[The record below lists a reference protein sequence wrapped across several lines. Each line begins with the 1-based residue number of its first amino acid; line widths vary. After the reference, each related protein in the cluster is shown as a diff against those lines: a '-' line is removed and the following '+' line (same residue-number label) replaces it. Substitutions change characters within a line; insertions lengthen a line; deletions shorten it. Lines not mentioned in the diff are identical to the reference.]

1 MKMSIA
7 GTYSAQ
13 SGYIA
18 RVVAMSIISLGV
30 APGLQAQQAPA
41 VETPDAPKQRPTGL
55 PEAGEWTF
63 NINAG
68 LGAFAFS
75 NSLYANPRPDP
86 SGDLSSNWQES
97 YVKPALSGDFKLH
110 NGSTVFAKGS
120 VVGARTFSAPPSIVG
135 ESASGYHPEDLYIG
149 WRSGSSLDL
158 GQDAIEITLGRAPYK
173 LGHGFLV
180 YDGSGDGGSRG
191 GFWTGARSAWERA
204 AIGRFK
210 MKNHTIETFYLERD
224 DLPEAE
230 TDTKLWGANYE
241 LKVGENSTVG
251 LTYVKAS
258 AKASTLPLRDGMD
271 VYDGRAFLAPFSSL
285 PGLSLELEY
294 ALEQNGDQMESTG
307 WTAQVGYEWS
317 SVTWKPRLSYRYTFF
332 EGDDPNTSKS
342 EAFDSLYV
350 GFYDWGSWYQGE
362 IAGEYFL
369 GNSNLISHQVRLHLT
384 PSESLS
390 GGLIGYDFLLDQPTT
405 FAPGVTSDDVAYEL
419 DAYLDWKI
427 NSNIT
432 ASFVFAYAD
441 PGDAVEEGLGRTE
454 TLKYGM
460 VYVSYAY

>member
-1 MKMSIA
+1 MKVLFE
-7 GTYSAQ
+7 GTHSPQ
-13 SGYIA
+13 SGFIIRA
-18 RVVAMSIISLGV
+18 VAMSIMLLGV
-30 APGLQAQQAPA
+30 ALDLRAQESSPTDTQGEQEA
-41 VETPDAPKQRPTGL
+41 RPTGL
-55 PEAGEWTF
+55 PDAGEWTF

-135 ESASGYHPEDLYIG
+135 ESASGYHAEDLYIG
-149 WRSGSSLDL
+149 WRSGTSLDL
-158 GQDAIEITLGRAPYK
+158 GEDAIELTLGRAPYK
-173 LGHGFLV
+173 LGHGFLI

-210 MKNHTIETFYLERD
+210 VKNHTLETFYLERD

-230 TDTKLWGANYE
+230 TDTKLWGVNYE
-241 LKVGENSTVG
+241 LAVGENSTLG
-251 LTYVKAS
+251 LTYIKAS
-258 AKASTLPLRDGMD
+258 ADENTQPLRDGMD
-271 VYDGRAFLAPFSSL
+271 VYDARAFLAPFSSL
-285 PGLSLELEY
+285 PGLLFELEY
-294 ALEQNGDQMESTG
+294 ALEDNGDAMESTG
-307 WTAQVGYEWS
+307 WTAQLGYQLSE
-317 SVTWKPRLSYRYTFF
+317 VTWKPRLSYRYTSF
-332 EGDDPNTSKS
+332 EGDDPNTPES
-342 EAFDSLYV
+342 EAFDALYL
-350 GFYDWGSWYQGE
+350 GFYDWGAWYQGE

-369 GNSNLISHQVRLHLT
+369 ANSNLTSHQVRLHVT

-390 GGLIGYDFLLDQPTT
+390 GGLIAYDFLLDQPET

-419 DAYLDWKI
+419 DAYVDWKI

-432 ASFVFAYAD
+432 ASFVFAYAE

-454 TLKYGM
+454 SLKYGM

>member
-1 MKMSIA
+1 MKKSFE
-7 GTYSAQ
+7 GTHSAQ
-13 SGYIA
+13 SGHIA
-18 RVVAMSIISLGV
+18 RAVAMSIMLLG
-30 APGLQAQQAPA
+30 AAMDLRAQESPPA
-41 VETPDAPKQRPTGL
+41 DTKDEPKARPTGL

-63 NINAG
+63 NMNAG
-68 LGAFAFS
+68 IGAFAFS
-75 NSLYANPRPDP
+75 NALYADPRPDP

-110 NGSTVFAKGS
+110 NGSTVFTKGS

-135 ESASGYHPEDLYIG
+135 ESASGYHAEDLYIG
-149 WRSGSSLDL
+149 WRSGTSLDI
-158 GQDAIEITLGRAPYK
+158 GEDAIELTLGRAPYK
-173 LGHGFLV
+173 LGHGFLI

-210 MKNHTIETFYLERD
+210 VKNHTVETFYLERD

-241 LKVGENSTVG
+241 LAIGENSTLGV
-251 LTYVKAS
+251 TYIKAS
-258 AKASTLPLRDGMD
+258 ADENKQPLRDGMD

-294 ALEQNGDQMESTG
+294 ALEDNGDAMEATG
-307 WTAQVGYEWS
+307 WTAQLGYQLS
-317 SVTWKPRLSYRYTFF
+317 DVRWKPRLSYRYTSF
-332 EGDDPNTSKS
+332 EGDDPNTPES
-342 EAFDSLYV
+342 EAFDPLYL
-350 GFYDWGSWYQGE
+350 GFYDWGTWYQGE

-369 GNSNLISHQVRLHLT
+369 ANSNLTSHQVRLHVT

-390 GGLIGYDFLLDQPTT
+390 GGLIAYDFLLDQPET

-419 DAYLDWKI
+419 DAYVDWKV
-427 NSNIT
+427 NSNFT
-432 ASFVFAYAD
+432 ASFVFAYAE

-454 TLKYGM
+454 SLKYGM
-460 VYVSYAY
+460 LYVSYAY